1 MQRASNALATGP
13 ATLGCRPDQHF
24 GPAAQPAALTGS
36 PTNRP
41 PSFMSP
47 RRPPLQATR
56 AICIIKPAH
65 LARHSSA
72 LVMRRRFDGNLS
84 AGSSPSAPP
93 GQISQKCCNLPHP
106 TTALLEKTVRLYSTS
121 AKKCQRPTALLRN
134 PSQAK
139 ILPYRSPATTRE
151 VRDTERA
158 RNLRRQTRT
167 TLAAVGFQVLQDLL
181 AGVHAAFG
189 VDALDVGVGRGRG
202 NVELVGHLLLG
213 VAQSVQGEHVHLA
226 VRK

>member
-93 GQISQKCCNLPHP
+93 LARFRRSAVTFP
-106 TTALLEKTVRLYSTS
+106 TQLQHFS
-121 AKKCQRPTALLRN
+121 KKRYAFTALLRKSVSTLQHFCEIR
-134 PSQAK
+134 PKRKSC
-139 ILPYRSPATTRE
+139 LTVP
-151 VRDTERA
+151 
-158 RNLRRQTRT
+158 RRPHEKSAIR
-167 TLAAVGFQVLQDLL
+167 
-181 AGVHAAFG
+181 
-189 VDALDVGVGRGRG
+189 
-202 NVELVGHLLLG
+202 
-213 VAQSVQGEHVHLA
+213 SVQETCDVKHA
-226 VRK
+226 QP